1 MSPTCETCDR
11 RPFHADHYAHARDA
25 GILGVSGDD
34 LRASS
39 LAGDVTLALE
49 AMLAS
54 HGFDMAK
61 PIWTVELATGGFVF
75 AQ

>member
-1 MSPTCETCDR
+1 
-11 RPFHADHYAHARDA
+11 
-25 GILGVSGDD
+25 
-34 LRASS
+34 
-39 LAGDVTLALE
+39 VTLALE

>member
-1 MSPTCETCDR
+1 VIGGLSMPTITLTLGTL
-11 RPFHADHYAHARDA
+11 A
-25 GILGVSGDD
+25 ILGVSGDD

-54 HGFDMAK
+54 HGFDMAM

>member
-1 MSPTCETCDR
+1 VEGVIGGLFMPTLTLTLGTL
-11 RPFHADHYAHARDA
+11 AV
-25 GILGVSGDD
+25 LGVSGED
-34 LRASS
+34 LRASP
-39 LAGDVTLALE
+39 LAGDVTSALE

-61 PIWTVELATGGFVF
+61 RIWTVELATGGFVF